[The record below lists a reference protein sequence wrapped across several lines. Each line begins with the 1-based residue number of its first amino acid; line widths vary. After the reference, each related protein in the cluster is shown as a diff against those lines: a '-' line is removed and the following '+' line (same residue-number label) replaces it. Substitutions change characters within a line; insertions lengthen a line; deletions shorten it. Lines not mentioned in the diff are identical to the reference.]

1 MAADEAARGLVD
13 PPAQALCGSQN
24 FIDFELAGFLVHP
37 KINVVILL
45 AARLAEIGTHKV
57 FAFLLKVTNR
67 LVDLNEV
74 KRQRLAGLVVLDI
87 EVAIGVLM
95 LGDVVMDRATANQSE
110 SCARIGDLDR

>member
-1 MAADEAARGLVD
+1 MAADESARGLVD
-13 PPAQALCGSQN
+13 PPAQALCASQN

-37 KINVVILL
+37 EINVVILIL

-95 LGDVVMDRATANQSE
+95 LGDVVMDRATPNQSE
-110 SCARIGDLDR
+110 ILRSDRRP